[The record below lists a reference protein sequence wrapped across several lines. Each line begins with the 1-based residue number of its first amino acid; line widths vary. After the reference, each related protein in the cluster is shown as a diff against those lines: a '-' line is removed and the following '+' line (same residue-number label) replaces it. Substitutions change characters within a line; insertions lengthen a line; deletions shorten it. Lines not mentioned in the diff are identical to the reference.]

1 MQILYSCFRAD
12 FWVGIFFE
20 TNCGLMIHI
29 DQVASDIKII
39 LKPSQANLV
48 VKLDMQLI
56 EALHMG
62 ISADTVQLSILN
74 HPKIKLKS
82 EVRAKFQ
89 ALIHCFFNCGCN
101 LQLTDFCSMSVSSI
115 ETSWEYIQLERTS
128 PNFGLSCITSNP
140 CFQKWLWRWTRCP
153 LLNLLPFVCRSISAT
168 MMPTLT
174 FSWIKFRAFQLLKEL
189 LSTK

>member
-1 MQILYSCFRAD
+1 MC
-12 FWVGIFFE
+12 V
-20 TNCGLMIHI
+20 

-115 ETSWEYIQLERTS
+115 ETS
-128 PNFGLSCITSNP
+128 
-140 CFQKWLWRWTRCP
+140 
-153 LLNLLPFVCRSISAT
+153 
-168 MMPTLT
+168 
-174 FSWIKFRAFQLLKEL
+174 
-189 LSTK
+189 

>member
-1 MQILYSCFRAD
+1 MNPPNKYTLSVDTFDLPHLDRFYTVVFVLT
-12 FWVGIFFE
+12 FGLGFFFE

-62 ISADTVQLSILN
+62 ISADTVQLSILS

-82 EVRAKFQ
+82 EV
-89 ALIHCFFNCGCN
+89 
-101 LQLTDFCSMSVSSI
+101 
-115 ETSWEYIQLERTS
+115 
-128 PNFGLSCITSNP
+128 
-140 CFQKWLWRWTRCP
+140 
-153 LLNLLPFVCRSISAT
+153 
-168 MMPTLT
+168 
-174 FSWIKFRAFQLLKEL
+174 
-189 LSTK
+189 

>member
-1 MQILYSCFRAD
+1 VLTF
-12 FWVGIFFE
+12 GLIFLK
-20 TNCGLMIHI
+20 NKLWIDGLCV

-89 ALIHCFFNCGCN
+89 ALIHCFF
-101 LQLTDFCSMSVSSI
+101 TAVAIYS
-115 ETSWEYIQLERTS
+115 
-128 PNFGLSCITSNP
+128 
-140 CFQKWLWRWTRCP
+140 
-153 LLNLLPFVCRSISAT
+153 
-168 MMPTLT
+168 
-174 FSWIKFRAFQLLKEL
+174 
-189 LSTK
+189 

>member
-1 MQILYSCFRAD
+1 MLTF
-12 FWVGIFFE
+12 GLIFLK
-20 TNCGLMIHI
+20 NKLWIDGLCV

-89 ALIHCFFNCGCN
+89 ALIHCFF
-101 LQLTDFCSMSVSSI
+101 
-115 ETSWEYIQLERTS
+115 
-128 PNFGLSCITSNP
+128 
-140 CFQKWLWRWTRCP
+140 
-153 LLNLLPFVCRSISAT
+153 
-168 MMPTLT
+168 
-174 FSWIKFRAFQLLKEL
+174 
-189 LSTK
+189 